1 MVLEV
6 GLEPTKPKAGD
17 LQSPVIAA
25 TRFQHIPYVKQ
36 RHALP
41 YRGAASRTRTV
52 DLLFTKQLL

>member
-1 MVLEV
+1 MLEV

-25 TRFQHIPYVKQ
+25 TRFQHTLDGAPTQ
-36 RHALP
+36 LLHRH
-41 YRGAASRTRTV
+41 GAASRIRTE